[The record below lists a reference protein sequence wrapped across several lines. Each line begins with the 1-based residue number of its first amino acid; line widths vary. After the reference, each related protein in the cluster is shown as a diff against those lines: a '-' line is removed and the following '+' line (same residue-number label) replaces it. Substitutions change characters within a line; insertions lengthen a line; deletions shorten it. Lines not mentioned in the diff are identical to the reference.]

1 MNFTISSIGNGDI
14 NNTASTF
21 NNEPRSK
28 VNTEINCEEFNEL
41 YISSIKVTMM
51 NNTSGVYSK
60 LIGIKENGDEVILHK
75 GEQIYENI
83 YDITDYVK
91 VRFESIAGMS
101 GLNNIEFGN
110 FNNFIPFMEFR
121 LRR

>member
-1 MNFTISSIGNGDI
+1 MGFTISSIGNGYI
-14 NNTASTF
+14 NNSASTF

-28 VNTEINCEEFNEL
+28 VSTEIDCEEFNEL
-41 YISSIKVTMM
+41 YISSIKVTMT

-83 YDITDYVK
+83 YNITDYVK

-101 GLNNIEFGN
+101 GLNNIDFGN

>member
-1 MNFTISSIGNGDI
+1 MNFTISSIGNGTTT
-14 NNTASTF
+14 NTVSTF

-51 NNTSGVYSK
+51 DNTSGVYSK

-75 GEQIYENI
+75 GVQNYEEI

-91 VRFESIAGMS
+91 VKFESIAGMS
-101 GLNNIEFGN
+101 GLNNLDYGN

>member
-1 MNFTISSIGNGDI
+1 MSFTISSIGNGTI
-14 NNTASTF
+14 TNTVSTF

-51 NNTSGVYSK
+51 DNTSGVYSK

-75 GEQIYENI
+75 GVQNYEEI

-101 GLNNIEFGN
+101 GLNNIDFGN
-110 FNNFIPFMEFR
+110 FNNFIPLMEFR

>member
-1 MNFTISSIGNGDI
+1 MNFTISSIGNGYID
-14 NNTASTF
+14 NSASTF

>member
-1 MNFTISSIGNGDI
+1 MSFTISSIGNGTTT
-14 NNTASTF
+14 NTVSTF

-51 NNTSGVYSK
+51 DNTSGVYSK

-75 GEQIYENI
+75 GVQNYEEI

-91 VRFESIAGMS
+91 VKFESIAGMS
-101 GLNNIEFGN
+101 GLNNLDYGN
-110 FNNFIPFMEFR
+110 FNNFIPLMEFR

>member
-1 MNFTISSIGNGDI
+1 MSFTISSIGNGTTT
-14 NNTASTF
+14 NTVSTF

-51 NNTSGVYSK
+51 DNTSGVYSK
-60 LIGIKENGDEVILHK
+60 LIGIKENGDEVILHN
-75 GEQIYENI
+75 GVQNYEEI

-101 GLNNIEFGN
+101 GLNNIDYGN
-110 FNNFIPFMEFR
+110 FNNFIPLMEFR

>member
-1 MNFTISSIGNGDI
+1 MNFTISSIGNGTTT
-14 NNTASTF
+14 NTVSTF
-21 NNEPRSK
+21 NDEPRSK

-51 NNTSGVYSK
+51 DNTSGVYSK

-75 GEQIYENI
+75 GVQNYEEI

-91 VRFESIAGMS
+91 VKFESIAGMS
-101 GLNNIEFGN
+101 SLNNIDYGN
-110 FNNFIPFMEFR
+110 FNNFIPLMEFR

>member
-1 MNFTISSIGNGDI
+1 MVFTISSIGNGNI
-14 NNTASTF
+14 NNSASTF

-28 VNTEINCEEFNEL
+28 VNTEIDCEEFNEL

-60 LIGIKENGDEVILHK
+60 IIGIKENGDEVILHK
-75 GEQIYENI
+75 GEQMYENI

-101 GLNNIEFGN
+101 GLNNTDFGN

>member
-1 MNFTISSIGNGDI
+1 MVFTISSIGNGNI
-14 NNTASTF
+14 NNSASTF

-28 VNTEINCEEFNEL
+28 ANTEIDCEEFNEL

-60 LIGIKENGDEVILHK
+60 IIGIKENGDEVILHK
-75 GEQIYENI
+75 GEQMYENI

-101 GLNNIEFGN
+101 GLNNTDFGN

>member
-1 MNFTISSIGNGDI
+1 MGFTISSIGNGYM
-14 NNTASTF
+14 NNSASTF

-101 GLNNIEFGN
+101 GLNNIDFGN

>member
-1 MNFTISSIGNGDI
+1 MGFTISSIGNGYI
-14 NNTASTF
+14 NNSASTF

-28 VNTEINCEEFNEL
+28 VNTEIDCEEFNEL
-41 YISSIKVTMM
+41 YISSIKVTMT

-101 GLNNIEFGN
+101 GLNNIDFGN

>member
-1 MNFTISSIGNGDI
+1 MGFTISSIGNGNI
-14 NNTASTF
+14 NNSASTF

-28 VNTEINCEEFNEL
+28 VNTEIDCEEFNEL

-101 GLNNIEFGN
+101 GLNNTDFGN

>member
-1 MNFTISSIGNGDI
+1 MNFTISSIGNGTT
-14 NNTASTF
+14 NNTVSTF

-28 VNTEINCEEFNEL
+28 VNTEIDCEEFNEL

>member
-1 MNFTISSIGNGDI
+1 MGFTISSIGNGYID
-14 NNTASTF
+14 NSASTF

-110 FNNFIPFMEFR
+110 FNNLIPFMEFR

>member
-1 MNFTISSIGNGDI
+1 MNFTISSIGNGTTT
-14 NNTASTF
+14 NTVSTF

-51 NNTSGVYSK
+51 DNTSGVYSK

-75 GEQIYENI
+75 GVQNYEEI

-91 VRFESIAGMS
+91 VKFESIAGMS
-101 GLNNIEFGN
+101 GLNNIDYGN
-110 FNNFIPFMEFR
+110 FNNFIPLMEFR

>member
-1 MNFTISSIGNGDI
+1 MGFTISNIGNGAI
-14 NNTASTF
+14 NNSVSTF

-28 VNTEINCEEFNEL
+28 VNTEIDCNEFNEL
-41 YISSIKVTMM
+41 YISSIKVNMM
-51 NNTSGVYSK
+51 DNTSGVYSK
-60 LIGIKENGDEVILHK
+60 LIGIKENGDEVILHNGIQK
-75 GEQIYENI
+75 YEEI

-91 VRFESIAGMS
+91 VKFESIAGMS
-101 GLNNIEFGN
+101 GLNNIDFGN

>member
-1 MNFTISSIGNGDI
+1 MRFTISSIGNGNI
-14 NNTASTF
+14 NNSASTF

-28 VNTEINCEEFNEL
+28 VNTEIDCEEFNEL

-101 GLNNIEFGN
+101 GLNNTDFGN

>member
-1 MNFTISSIGNGDI
+1 MGFTISSIGNGYI
-14 NNTASTF
+14 NNSASTF

-28 VNTEINCEEFNEL
+28 VNTEIDCEEFNEL

-91 VRFESIAGMS
+91 VRFESIAGAS
-101 GLNNIEFGN
+101 GLNSNDFGN

>member
-1 MNFTISSIGNGDI
+1 MSFTISSIGNGTTT
-14 NNTASTF
+14 NTVSTF

-51 NNTSGVYSK
+51 DNTSGVYSK

-75 GEQIYENI
+75 GVQNYEEI

-91 VRFESIAGMS
+91 VKFESIAGMS
-101 GLNNIEFGN
+101 GLNNIDYGN
-110 FNNFIPFMEFR
+110 FNNFIPLMEFR

>member
-1 MNFTISSIGNGDI
+1 MGFTISSIGNGNI
-14 NNTASTF
+14 NNSASTF
-21 NNEPRSK
+21 DNEPRSK
-28 VNTEINCEEFNEL
+28 VNTEIDCEEFNEL

-51 NNTSGVYSK
+51 NNMSGVYSK

-75 GEQIYENI
+75 GEQMYENI

-101 GLNNIEFGN
+101 GLNNTDFGN

>member
-1 MNFTISSIGNGDI
+1 MGFTISSIGNGYM
-14 NNTASTF
+14 NNSASTF

-28 VNTEINCEEFNEL
+28 VNTEIDCEEFNEL

-75 GEQIYENI
+75 GEQTYENI

-101 GLNNIEFGN
+101 GLNNTDFGN